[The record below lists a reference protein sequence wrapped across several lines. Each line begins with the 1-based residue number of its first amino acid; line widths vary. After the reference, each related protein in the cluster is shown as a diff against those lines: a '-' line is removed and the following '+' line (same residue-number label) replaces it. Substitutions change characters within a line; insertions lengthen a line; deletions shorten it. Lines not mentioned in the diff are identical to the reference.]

1 MASAETLMSPPR
13 DFLGPRQVLV
23 GDGSSAQT
31 GTALRSWTVPTGVI
45 GVIADAVIAESGI
58 AEPMLQ
64 NLNDS
69 GYLPQIFTLPAGEP
83 SVGVAQEA
91 LDFLRATNCI
101 AVVGIGGGSSMDVA
115 KIAALSAVSDRDI
128 VDFLGI
134 NPPAVP
140 GLPLAL
146 IPTTSGTGAEVTR
159 ISMLADQY
167 GSKVICSHSL
177 LIPMIAVLDPML
189 LTGLPPSVTA
199 ATGMDAIAHAVEAFM
214 SLNRSP
220 LTAQASLNAIALMR
234 EWLPR
239 AVADGGDLDAR
250 RATLFGAHY
259 AGLALNAGVVL
270 GHSLAYTIAN
280 RQHLPHGVTC
290 AIALPYCVAY
300 NAGGTFTGA
309 DELALA
315 LTQGRSTRLEDAS
328 FELQQLT
335 ADLGLPR
342 SLAEVGIP
350 ITMAEEMA
358 RECIERYPRPTNPRS
373 FDLTALTNLIKGMA
387 SGSVLDAG
395 ITTSHANR

>member
-1 MASAETLMSPPR
+1 
-13 DFLGPRQVLV
+13 
-23 GDGSSAQT
+23 
-31 GTALRSWTVPTGVI
+31 
-45 GVIADAVIAESGI
+45 
-58 AEPMLQ
+58 
-64 NLNDS
+64 
-69 GYLPQIFTLPAGEP
+69 
-83 SVGVAQEA
+83 
-91 LDFLRATNCI
+91 
-101 AVVGIGGGSSMDVA
+101 
-115 KIAALSAVSDRDI
+115 
-128 VDFLGI
+128 
-134 NPPAVP
+134 
-140 GLPLAL
+140 
-146 IPTTSGTGAEVTR
+146 
-159 ISMLADQY
+159 
-167 GSKVICSHSL
+167 
-177 LIPMIAVLDPML
+177 MIAVLDPML

-270 GHSLAYTIAN
+270 GHSLAYAIAN

-315 LTQGRSTRLEDAS
+315 LTQGRSNRLEDAS

-335 ADLGLPR
+335 ADLGLPQ

-358 RECIERYPRPTNPRS
+358 RECIERYPRPTNPRA

-387 SGSVLDAG
+387 SGSVLDTG
-395 ITTSHANR
+395 ITASHANR